1 MKRLTGISLAAA
13 FALSTAATASDTR
26 NPEPAPVE
34 AVNAEADGKL
44 ADGLYA
50 VIDTNRGKIVLR
62 LHYKRTPLTVTNF
75 VGLAEGTKR
84 SNRQAG
90 GPFYDDMTFHR
101 VVDGFV
107 IQSGDPR
114 GNGTGG
120 PGYQFEDEFHADL
133 KHTGAGILSMA
144 NSGPNTNGSQ
154 FFITHGPTKH
164 LDNLHTVFGQVAR
177 GQDVVSEIKKGDAMN
192 TVRIRRIG
200 TEAEAFTATQ
210 KDFEQAQIRHRHP
223 KAAFTDSGI
232 GYLIDEPGKG
242 EGSPAVGARVT
253 VHYRARIYDT
263 GEEFAN
269 TREQQQ
275 PYTFVVGKGRT
286 LKAWDET
293 LPTMTRGEH
302 RTIFV
307 PPELAY
313 GAKGRPPLVPGNQL
327 LVFEIELL
335 DFK

>member
-1 MKRLTGISLAAA
+1 MKRLTRISLAAA
-13 FALSTAATASDTR
+13 FSTLLAISSVSAQKA
-26 NPEPAPVE
+26 EPG
-34 AVNAEADGKL
+34 EADDKL

-62 LHYKRTPLTVTNF
+62 LHYKRTPLTVKNF

-84 SNRQAG
+84 SNLPAG
-90 GPFYDDMTFHR
+90 APFYDGLTFHR

-120 PGYQFEDEFHADL
+120 PGYQFEDEFHPAL
-133 KHTGAGILSMA
+133 KHTGAGIVSMA

-177 GQDVVSEIKKGDAMN
+177 GQDVVSEIKKGDVMN

-200 TEAEAFTATQ
+200 VEAEAFTATQ
-210 KDFEQAQIRHRHP
+210 KDFERAQIRHRHP

-232 GYLIDEPGKG
+232 GYLIDKTGKNG
-242 EGSPAVGARVT
+242 ESPPAGARVT

-263 GEEFAN
+263 GKEFAN

-275 PYTFVVGKGRT
+275 TYAFVVGKGRT

-293 LPTMTRGEH
+293 LPTMTRGEQ

-313 GAKGRPPLVPGNQL
+313 GTKGRPPLVPGNQL

>member
-13 FALSTAATASDTR
+13 FSTLLAMSSVSAQKT
-26 NPEPAPVE
+26 EPG
-34 AVNAEADGKL
+34 EADDKL

-84 SNRQAG
+84 SNQPAG
-90 GPFYDDMTFHR
+90 VQFYDGLTFHR

-120 PGYQFEDEFHADL
+120 PGYQFKDEFHPAL
-133 KHTGAGILSMA
+133 KHTGAGIVSMA

-164 LDNLHTVFGQVAR
+164 LDNLHTVFGLVAR
-177 GQDVVSEIKKGDAMN
+177 GQNVVSEIKKGDVVN

-200 TEAEAFTATQ
+200 VEAEAFTATQ
-210 KDFEQAQIRHRHP
+210 KDFERTQVRHRHP

-232 GYLIDEPGKG
+232 GYLIDKPGKG
-242 EGSPAVGARVT
+242 QGSPAVGSRVT

-275 PYTFVVGKGRT
+275 TYAFVVGKGRT